1 MDDDNDRF
9 GTASTS
15 SSSSLSRTAV
25 PPVDGRWHNAIIRV
39 GAGDDVWPGDG
50 EYSAHLG

>member
-15 SSSSLSRTAV
+15 SSSSSSLSRTAV
-25 PPVDGRWHNAIIRV
+25 PLVDGRWHNAIIRV
-39 GAGDDVWPGDG
+39 GAGDDVSPGDG
-50 EYSAHLG
+50 E